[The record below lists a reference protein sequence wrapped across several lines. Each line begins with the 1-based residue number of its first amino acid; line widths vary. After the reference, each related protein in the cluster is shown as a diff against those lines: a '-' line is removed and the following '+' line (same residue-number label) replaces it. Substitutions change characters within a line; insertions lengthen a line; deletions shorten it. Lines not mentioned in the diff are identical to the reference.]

1 MSLQEFKEL
10 LEFEESKVILT
21 HEWWQ
26 EIYDACEELGI

>member
-10 LEFEESKVILT
+10 LEFEESKAILT

-26 EIYDACEELGI
+26 EIYDVCEELGI